1 MRQHTSHLSKQS
13 SDAGPW
19 PRRTTEAANISRAG
33 CTKQWTTQSSVQC
46 CALHSGTCSQQSD
59 KPATHTK
66 RHNAKPCM
74 CASDKTVHRTVMIVH
89 HERPPQRGHRQY
101 TGSGRLGVPTWVEP
115 LLCAPSM
122 PPTSHIHTTN
132 APHSSQM
139 CHSQSVSQ
147 PDAARARHNPRHSST
162 QGGGV
167 VTRPLFQNTHQATRH
182 TTPHVLQHIYA
193 EEEADGTRQ
202 GSSPPR
208 RALCVSCSGC
218 KPTTT
223 RIWGQVSAQLGC
235 ARLGLCRCSKAEH
248 PRRPHA
254 ATSPRPSRTRPG
266 FGWQNVALKSGQ
278 KNPPNQTS

>member
-89 HERPPQRGHRQY
+89 HERPPPRGHRQY
-101 TGSGRLGVPTWVEP
+101 TGSGRLGVPTWVDP

-139 CHSQSVSQ
+139 CHSQSVSARCSTRTAQ
-147 PDAARARHNPRHSST
+147 SQAQQHTGWRSGHPPSVSEHTPGDKAYNTPRTATYMRKKLMVHVKAARLLGVRCASAAADASLLLHVYGAR
-162 QGGGV
+162 
-167 VTRPLFQNTHQATRH
+167 
-182 TTPHVLQHIYA
+182 
-193 EEEADGTRQ
+193 
-202 GSSPPR
+202 
-208 RALCVSCSGC
+208 
-218 KPTTT
+218 
-223 RIWGQVSAQLGC
+223 
-235 ARLGLCRCSKAEH
+235 
-248 PRRPHA
+248 
-254 ATSPRPSRTRPG
+254 
-266 FGWQNVALKSGQ
+266 
-278 KNPPNQTS
+278 